1 MTTSVSFSQVSRSPK
16 PPPVIVPRD
25 VYGDDPTPSCRP
37 TLVGKSE
44 SPKYVKVGCYLLPVG
59 QQVVKE
65 APPPSPEFD
74 SLEDLLEWQ
83 KAEEYAAAAPRPIA
97 TPVGIEVRCAP
108 RRSGRCKAQ
117 PIAVPVGI
125 EVRFA
130 ASRAR
135 CKRTGAVA
143 WDAITNHPIGGE
155 LRERFPIMEF
165 MDFDDQTFTLDEVTK
180 TVNHWIEVAEKF
192 PHVRR
197 NCLCCNSRAKEG
209 KVLCNACHKWAGPTI
224 YAK

>member
-1 MTTSVSFSQVSRSPK
+1 MTTSVSFSHVSRSPK

-25 VYGDDPTPSCRP
+25 VYGDEPTPSCLP
-37 TLVGKSE
+37 KLVGKTDT
-44 SPKYVKVGCYLLPVG
+44 PLFAKMGRV
-59 QQVVKE
+59 VVKE

-83 KAEEYAAAAPRPIA
+83 KAEEYAAAAAR
-97 TPVGIEVRCAP
+97 
-108 RRSGRCKAQ
+108 

>member
-1 MTTSVSFSQVSRSPK
+1 MTTSVSFSQVNRASMPS
-16 PPPVIVPRD
+16 PVIVPRD

-37 TLVGKSE
+37 TLVGKRE

-74 SLEDLLEWQ
+74 SLDDLLEWQ
-83 KAEEYAAAAPRPIA
+83 KTEAKARAILAEHEAAAAAAAAAER
-97 TPVGIEVRCAP
+97 
-108 RRSGRCKAQ
+108 

>member
-16 PPPVIVPRD
+16 PTPVIVPRD
-25 VYGDDPTPSCRP
+25 IYGDEPTPSCRP
-37 TLVGKSE
+37 KLVGKTE
-44 SPKYVKVGCYLLPVG
+44 TPPFAKMGRV
-59 QQVVKE
+59 VVKE
-65 APPPSPEFD
+65 APPPSPVFD
-74 SLEDLLEWQ
+74 SLEELIAWQ
-83 KAEEYAAAAPRPIA
+83 KQEECTAAFLP
-97 TPVGIEVRCAP
+97 EEDL
-108 RRSGRCKAQ
+108 
-117 PIAVPVGI
+117 AVPVGI

-143 WDAITNHPIGGE
+143 WDAITTHPIGGE

-165 MDFDDQTFTLDEVTK
+165 MDLSDQTFTLDEVTK

-209 KVLCNACHKWAGPTI
+209 KVLCKECHKWAGPTI